1 MENKSKYQIYINGKY
16 LNIEK
21 KEGIHLHKR
30 VLVTGGAKG
39 IGKGIVQKYLKN
51 NCHVA
56 ILDNDEEHLSILTAE
71 FSAYKN
77 QILPIVCDLQDV
89 EDIEEKVEKAY
100 AYWEGIDILVNN
112 AGSAVREPVI
122 EIPIENW
129 DQIMQVNLRANFIL
143 SQWIAKRMIQDQIHG
158 CIVNISSKNGLA
170 GSSYLAHYNASK
182 GGINLL
188 TQSLAVELAQYNIR
202 VNAVAPGFID
212 TPLDKKLKKEDETL
226 NLTEKTPMKRL
237 GTVEEVADGVYFL
250 SSDQATYITGT
261 VLVID
266 GGHLANGSEL

>member
-1 MENKSKYQIYINGKY
+1 MQ
-16 LNIEK
+16 
-21 KEGIHLHKR
+21 KR

-51 NCHVA
+51 NCRVA
-56 ILDNDEEHLSILTAE
+56 ILDNDEEHLSILAAE
-71 FSAYKN
+71 CRTYHN
-77 QILPIVCDLQDV
+77 RILPIVCDLQNV
-89 EDIEEKVEKAY
+89 EDIEEKAEKAY
-100 AYWEGIDILVNN
+100 AYWERIDILVNN
-112 AGSAVREPVI
+112 AGLAVREPVI

-143 SQWIAKRMIQDQIHG
+143 SQWIAKRMIQDQIPG

-188 TQSLAVELAQYNIR
+188 TQSLAVELAPYNIR

-212 TPLDKKLKKEDETL
+212 TPLDKKLKKGDETL

-266 GGHLANGSEL
+266 GGHLANASEL